1 MACIVLFDY
10 IPQREKSEHASEM
23 TELQEKLKKDMLV
36 FQEKLQ
42 HVQQQTMLT
51 KAENL
56 AKEAEV
62 GCTRLYTTFIFRMFN
77 FIFCP
82 HFVH

>member
-1 MACIVLFDY
+1 M
-10 IPQREKSEHASEM
+10 S
-23 TELQEKLKKDMLV
+23 ELQEKLKKDMLA

-62 GCTRLYTTFIFRMFN
+62 LGLED
-77 FIFCP
+77 
-82 HFVH
+82 